1 MKKIRE
7 EHTEYYQREDGGVI
21 VKTEERFLVTDKDGE
36 ERWVTYSKTIPLV
49 ELTS

>member
-7 EHTEYYQREDGGVI
+7 EHTEYYQRDDGGII
-21 VKTEERFLVTDKDGE
+21 VKIEEQFLVTEKDGE

-49 ELTS
+49 

>member
-7 EHTEYYQREDGGVI
+7 ETTEYLLDEESGRVI
-21 VKTEERFLVTDKDGE
+21 VKTEEKFLVTEKDGQ

-49 ELTS
+49 